1 MKWLSYTLAALLA
14 AAVAVSIVGIVADSA
29 RLDLWTQMLMWCM
42 LGTVVLVPF
51 AVYAGTR
58 PEHPAQPS
66 KQPATGRSPLRLA
79 AYAFSVV
86 AVVWTAISMVSL
98 FVDPENLAFW
108 TQSVLW
114 SLLVLI
120 VWAPIMAFFINPFQ
134 ETRSTTAAEAIPD
147 FVDHE
152 APAFSSP
159 PAVEQPAV
167 EQPAVEQPAVEQ
179 PAVEQPAAD
188 NGAAEQIRTE
198 SEAVQTDAEEADTDD
213 RGWPYV

>member
-14 AAVAVSIVGIVADSA
+14 AAVAVSVVGIVADSA

-58 PEHPAQPS
+58 PNHPETAS
-66 KQPATGRSPLRLA
+66 RPASSGPSPLRLA

-86 AVVWTAISMVSL
+86 AIVWTAISMISL
-98 FVDPENLAFW
+98 FVDPDNLAFW

-114 SLLVLI
+114 SLLVLV

-134 ETRSTTAAEAIPD
+134 QPQPTAAPSTDPVPD

-152 APAFSSP
+152 APALTSA
-159 PAVEQPAV
+159 PASAMEQPSQDHIPA
-167 EQPAVEQPAVEQ
+167 EQPRAQSPAGQADVEE
-179 PAVEQPAAD
+179 E
-188 NGAAEQIRTE
+188 
-198 SEAVQTDAEEADTDD
+198 DADD